1 MNTIRSRC
9 SEIFTERI
17 KKVALNKEDYKKI
30 IQEDEINAYQSQ
42 TQRRGL
48 LKGLERDWKGLKGF
62 REVLVVLVIFH

>member
-30 IQEDEINAYQSQ
+30 IQEDEINAYAH
-42 TQRRGL
+42 RH
-48 LKGLERDWKGLKGF
+48 RDAGS
-62 REVLVVLVIFH
+62 